1 MTNAISFGMM
11 KAAARVRY
19 SFSFSV
25 MSALVGTLAFSTA
38 AAVLTRIDA
47 RFLRM
52 LSAVM
57 LVSYGMDAG
66 YRVLQKRAVAP

>member
-1 MTNAISFGMM
+1 MVTLHVQLPCLGWMMNAMSFGMM
-11 KAAARVRY
+11 SAAARVLY

-25 MSALVGTLAFSTA
+25 MPALVGTLAFSTA
-38 AAVLTRIDA
+38 AAVLTRIAA

-57 LVSYGMDAG
+57 VSCGI
-66 YRVLQKRAVAP
+66 